1 MKSTYYGKIE
11 EYYDG
16 DAAGFE
22 ERYWKN
28 PVLQRMRQDFRE
40 EVKRFSFSSMLEIG
54 CGTGLDLVHFAV
66 THPSVQVAGIDI
78 SGEMHRLASAK
89 IQNLQLHNATAAK
102 GKIEELEDIFPGRQF
117 DMIYVFFGALN
128 TVEDLEGAARILHRA
143 SSPGGILVL
152 SFVNRHYLAGMFI
165 ELLKL
170 RFRAAFSRL
179 SSSWGGYSPS
189 RSLPSR
195 CYSNGQIR
203 KAFSD
208 FIPVKRKGYSIVHP
222 AWYYHRLNRLLRRFD
237 RILWKTDMAL
247 QKTPLWKFGEYTLF
261 VFRKPDNG
269 DK

>member
-1 MKSTYYGKIE
+1 MKSTYYGEIE

-22 ERYWKN
+22 ERYWQN

-54 CGTGLDLVHFAV
+54 YGTGLDMVHFAV
-66 THPSVQVAGIDI
+66 THPSVEVAGIDI
-78 SGEMHRLASAK
+78 SGEMHRLASAR
-89 IQNLQLHNATAAK
+89 IQKMKLDNAIAAK
-102 GKIEELEDIFPGRQF
+102 GKIEELGDIFPGRQF

-128 TVEDLEGAARILHRA
+128 TVEDLEGAAGILYRA
-143 SSPGGILVL
+143 TTPGGVLVL

-179 SSSWGGYSPS
+179 RSSWGGYSPS
-189 RSLPSR
+189 RTLPSR
-195 CYSNGQIR
+195 CYSTGKVR
-203 KAFSD
+203 KAFSS
-208 FIPVKRKGYSIVHP
+208 FNMVKSKGYSIVSP
-222 AWYYHRLNRLLRRFD
+222 AWYYHRLNCLLSRFG

-269 DK
+269 GK